1 MYLYIYIQHP
11 SAIELAGA
19 PPHVQNLLQAI
30 HRDTWFV
37 VDDQSDVVRTELG
50 PRPGDGFADV
60 VFGFLGSKLLRTLE
74 AELQNLQMLDHFPIE
89 TGLQWG
95 QREDLERMARESSPF
110 LGPTWMDDLCD
121 CLSAHSNDELVNRIG
136 VAAGL
141 LLDLCRAIK
150 WSPS

>member
-1 MYLYIYIQHP
+1 MNRTSVTSQNPFIYNYKSTCIYIYIYVQHP

-60 VFGFLGSKLLRTLE
+60 VFGFLWE
-74 AELQNLQMLDHFPIE
+74 Q
-89 TGLQWG
+89 
-95 QREDLERMARESSPF
+95 
-110 LGPTWMDDLCD
+110 
-121 CLSAHSNDELVNRIG
+121 
-136 VAAGL
+136 AA
-141 LLDLCRAIK
+141 
-150 WSPS
+150 